1 MIEVN
6 SLWIGSKLSDLE
18 VLSIKSHLFQG
29 HKYNLWCY
37 GTPENVPTGANI
49 MDGKEILPEEEIF
62 QYQIGEGKGSYSAF
76 SNSFRYKLLYE
87 KGGWWSDTDVVALKP
102 FDFESDYV
110 FASERTPIGMIHP
123 TTCVIKAPKSSEV
136 MNFCY
141 KESIKHDKSR
151 LEWGTIGPCLIKMA
165 IFLHRKKDQVKD
177 PNVFCPVDW
186 FFSELD
192 PLVSYEINL
201 TNSHS
206 VHLWNEMWRRKDID
220 KNEKQEESTLYE
232 KLKRD
237 YLYSHT

>member
-1 MIEVN
+1 
-6 SLWIGSKLSDLE
+6 
-18 VLSIKSHLFQG
+18 
-29 HKYNLWCY
+29 
-37 GTPENVPTGANI
+37 
-49 MDGKEILPEEEIF
+49 
-62 QYQIGEGKGSYSAF
+62 
-76 SNSFRYKLLYE
+76 
-87 KGGWWSDTDVVALKP
+87 
-102 FDFESDYV
+102 
-110 FASERTPIGMIHP
+110 MIHP

-206 VHLWNEMWRRKDID
+206 VHLWNEMWRRKGID
-220 KNEKQEESTLYE
+220 KNKSQDENTLYE
-232 KLKRD
+232 KLKKE
-237 YLYSHT
+237 YM